1 MTFFSNADSG
11 VRHSLHTSLR
21 LLPSPFLPPKMAY
34 RRRFE
39 TLPTFHPFV
48 AHFCL
53 NCCPLLPQKWATF
66 LGLLSGALPKAP
78 RGSDGL
84 LSFFGASRH
93 AAQYF
98 SAVPPSHFLA
108 FPRSFRLIESL
119 LRLMLSLYDL
129 GALRRIG
136 LSPAAFLPFSHAL
149 FFHPIWRFPVS
160 PCLAFILSFRFALFC
175 TTSSPFTAH
184 HDSSASR
191 PHPAFG
197 SYRQPPCFWRPFL
210 VSVGY
215 LSTDIDR
222 LSTGLSTIV
231 RHCRS
236 GELL

>member
-1 MTFFSNADSG
+1 
-11 VRHSLHTSLR
+11 
-21 LLPSPFLPPKMAY
+21 MAY

-66 LGLLSGALPKAP
+66 LGLFV
-78 RGSDGL
+78 RGSSEGAKRL
-84 LSFFGASRH
+84 CRSPLFLWREPSCRAVLFRRSALSF
-93 AAQYF
+93 
-98 SAVPPSHFLA
+98 SAY
-108 FPRSFRLIESL
+108 PRSFRLIESL

-129 GALRRIG
+129 GALRRIC

-222 LSTGLSTIV
+222 LSTGLPTIV